1 MSFIQIYLDLRR
13 SWFKKKSNV
22 NRNDV
27 NRISYCSSMF
37 LTRNLKYSYELT
49 VIPQFTPQLVPKK
62 GNVNRI
68 TTKIQVTGNKKLDDV
83 NRNNFNRG
91 DVNGRTTV

>member
-1 MSFIQIYLDLRR
+1 MVQ
-13 SWFKKKSNV
+13 KKGNV

-27 NRISYCSSMF
+27 NRISYCSRMF
-37 LTRNLKYSYELT
+37 LTKNLKKSYEFKA
-49 VIPQFTPQLVPKK
+49 IPQFTPQLAPKKK

-68 TTKIQVTGNKKLDDV
+68 TTKIQVKGNQKLDDV

-91 DVNGRTTV
+91 DVNRRITV